1 MEKGSTFSPQP
12 RRMWCWDP
20 EEWEVQWGHGSS
32 SMQGCGVS
40 PALHIAKSDA
50 AELTGDKAL
59 ISMGANL
66 PIINERRCPDLLY
79 KGSRD
84 VSWGFVFGRCF

>member
-1 MEKGSTFSPQP
+1 MLGPWE
-12 RRMWCWDP
+12 R
-20 EEWEVQWGHGSS
+20 EVQWGCGSS
-32 SMQGCGVS
+32 SMWGHGVS

-50 AELTGDKAL
+50 AEPAGDKAL
-59 ISMGANL
+59 ISMGVNL
-66 PIINERRCPDLLY
+66 PIINEHHCSDLLR

>member
-1 MEKGSTFSPQP
+1 
-12 RRMWCWDP
+12 
-20 EEWEVQWGHGSS
+20 
-32 SMQGCGVS
+32 MQGHGVS
-40 PALHIAKSDA
+40 PALHVAKSDA

-59 ISMGANL
+59 ISMGVNL

-84 VSWGFVFGRCF
+84 VS